1 MIEKNALLFPSGLP
15 DQAPLISVR
24 DHLGSIALSPFLY
37 AFYLPKNAI
46 HSASATA
53 PYGAVAEKDKKLF
66 GLGNTVGFHIL
77 CVDILDLLQAGGHGG
92 NDGKHQNDHVDH
104 SADNEE
110 VVVAPCKLDHNGEPA
125 WHRQRRSW
133 KTS

>member
-1 MIEKNALLFPSGLP
+1 M
-15 DQAPLISVR
+15 
-24 DHLGSIALSPFLY
+24 GSITLNPFLY

-110 VVVAPCKLDHNGEPA
+110 VVVAPCKLDHNGDQLMVTLDLFLPK
-125 WHRQRRSW
+125 RGSITLGP
-133 KTS
+133 K